1 MINLIHCITGLA
13 TGGSENALL
22 ELIKQ
27 TRSSSC
33 DHYVISLAKN
43 NSMVRKK
50 LEALGVSVCGP
61 LDGLWFLFKTV
72 ALNRQT
78 FVSDRTFFCGWMYH
92 GIIAASLIRV
102 LVPRAAF
109 VCCVRTGME
118 YLESNQI
125 IDRLVFRIA
134 RKAAS
139 TSDRIVFNSFD
150 SKSYHSR
157 RGFYCEKMSVIHNGI
172 RTVSF
177 ETLEKY
183 RVETRRNLGINQ
195 SARVICHVGR
205 AHPVK
210 NHKLLWTAIAG
221 LAKSGMKCEILAVG
235 RGVIAPEFL
244 DFKNIRVH
252 LVGEVSD
259 VLPWVAASD
268 VFCQTSQKESFPTAL
283 AEALGTGIYG
293 VASDVGDTK
302 FILGGY
308 GSVYDPNDS
317 DCLEEILR
325 KTFESDLVRNV
336 DQVRYIE
343 STFGVEAMNKKLLDS
358 LTLVDD

>member
-1 MINLIHCITGLA
+1 MNNLIHCITGLG

-27 TRSSSC
+27 AHSSSC
-33 DHYVISLAKN
+33 NHHVISLTKN
-43 NSMVRKK
+43 NSMIRKK
-50 LEALGVSVCGP
+50 LEALGVPVFGP
-61 LDGLWFLFKTV
+61 IDGLWFLFKTV
-72 ALNRQT
+72 ALNRKT

-92 GIIAASLIRV
+92 GIIAAFLIRV

-125 IDRLVFRIA
+125 IDRLVFRMA
-134 RKAAS
+134 RKAACS
-139 TSDRIVFNSFD
+139 SDRIVFNSFD

-157 RGFYCEKMSVIHNGI
+157 RGFYCEKVSVIHNGI

-177 ETLEKY
+177 EMLEKY
-183 RVETRRNLGINQ
+183 RVETRKSLGISQ

-210 NHKLLWTAIAG
+210 NHELLWSAIAG
-221 LAKSGMKCEILAVG
+221 LAKSDLKCEVVVVG

-244 DFKNIRVH
+244 DIKNIRIH

-259 VLPWVAASD
+259 VLPWLAASD

-308 GSVYDPNDS
+308 GSVYNPDDG

-325 KTFESDLVRNV
+325 KTLESDLVRNME
-336 DQVRYIE
+336 QVRYIE
-343 STFGVEAMNKKLLDS
+343 STFGVEAMNKKLVDS
-358 LTLVDD
+358 LTLIR